1 MPGVGAFGRV
11 EHRHA
16 ARLEDTEELADVAV
30 LHVLRHVLQ
39 DDHRVDEVERA
50 RPEQRQVRAGL

>member
-11 EHRHA
+11 EHRHT
-16 ARLEDTEELADVAV
+16 ARLQDTEELADVAV

-39 DDHRVDEVERA
+39 DDHRVDEIERA
-50 RPEQRQVRAGL
+50 RV